1 MKLLITVAWDPTH
14 LDALRS
20 EFPGVRFVTALTAE
34 DVLREVR
41 DAEVVFGHLRRDSLA
56 AARRLRW
63 VQCQGAG
70 VEELAAIPE
79 LVASDVAVTNTRG
92 AHAATIA
99 EHVMGMLVFLARGFR
114 TIEDANR
121 RKEWLRPLG
130 YDPVGLSGLTMG
142 IIGYGR
148 IGAAIGRRAQT
159 FEMDVIA
166 VDAHDVPREEWVSAF
181 WLLDGLDELLR
192 LSDVVAVTAPL
203 TPSTRNLLD
212 ARRLSLM
219 RPGAYLLAVS
229 RGGIID
235 EAVLAGMLRE
245 GKLAGAG
252 LDVQAQKPVPP
263 ESPLWDVPNL
273 LITPHCAGQSQQTT
287 AAATDVLRRNLR
299 RYLTGEPLE
308 NPVDLRLGY

>member
-1 MKLLITVAWDPTH
+1 MKLLVTVAWDPAH
-14 LDALRS
+14 LDALRA
-20 EFPGVRFVTALTAE
+20 EFPQVRFITALTAE
-34 DVLREVR
+34 DEAREIG
-41 DAEVVFGHLRRDSLA
+41 DADAVFGHLRRDSA
-56 AARRLRW
+56 RAARRLRW

-79 LVASDVAVTNTRG
+79 LVNADIAVTNTRG

-99 EHVMGMLVFLARGFR
+99 EHAMGMLVFLARGFR
-114 TIEDANR
+114 TIEEANR
-121 RKEWLRPLG
+121 RREWLRPLG

-142 IIGYGR
+142 IVGYGR
-148 IGAAIGRRAQT
+148 IGAAIGRRAYG

-166 VDAHDVPREEWVSAF
+166 VDAHPVAREEWVSAF

-192 LSDVVAVTAPL
+192 RADVVAVTVPL

-212 ARRLSLM
+212 ARRLALM
-219 RPGAYLLAVS
+219 KASAYLLAVS

-235 EAVLAGMLRE
+235 EVALADMLRE
-245 GKLAGAG
+245 GRLAGAG
-252 LDVQAQKPVPP
+252 LDVQEQKPVPP

-273 LITPHCAGQSQQTT
+273 LITPHCAGQSRQTT

-299 RYLTGEPLE
+299 HYLAGEPLE
-308 NPVDLRLGY
+308 NPVDLRRGY